1 MRIFMGQPSESYSA
15 VQLADGSYSV
25 RSEVHQE
32 TFHPVV
38 GSKVE
43 ARCVYF
49 DPMRLEQRWGSRC
62 NELCVWDVGLGSAG
76 NALHL
81 MRAHEKTPRK
91 LRLHSFDKTLGGLRF
106 ALDHAEK
113 FPYLHGFERP
123 LETLMQESE
132 VHFQWQHLEVH
143 WKLHLG
149 DLSQKGFMAPAHASA
164 RPDAILYDPY
174 SPAKNP
180 EMWSLGMFQSLATC
194 LPTSATLATYSR
206 STSVRVTL
214 LLAGFFVG
222 KGGQV
227 GEKEETTV
235 AATTANLIS
244 PLLGAQWLSRASR
257 STNAEPIR
265 TLPHQRSS
273 MTHTTWQALLEHPQ
287 FQDISLDPRLLRPS

>member
-1 MRIFMGQPSESYSA
+1 MGQPSESYSA

-62 NELCVWDVGLGSAG
+62 KELCVWDVGLGSAG

-194 LPTSATLATYSR
+194 LPTSATLATY
-206 STSVRVTL
+206 
-214 LLAGFFVG
+214 
-222 KGGQV
+222 
-227 GEKEETTV
+227 
-235 AATTANLIS
+235 
-244 PLLGAQWLSRASR
+244 LSK
-257 STNAEPIR
+257 
-265 TLPHQRSS
+265 HQR
-273 MTHTTWQALLEHPQ
+273 AGHPVAGGLRRREGGAGWREGGNHGGCDHRHP
-287 FQDISLDPRLLRPS
+287 DISLAWC

>member
-1 MRIFMGQPSESYSA
+1 MHAIMGQYPESYSA

-38 GSKVE
+38 GSEVE

-49 DPMRLEQRWGSRC
+49 NPMRLEQRWGPNSKD
-62 NELCVWDVGLGSAG
+62 LCVWDVGLGSAG

-81 MRAHEKTPRK
+81 MRAYENTSRE

-106 ALDHAEK
+106 ALDHTEK
-113 FPYLHGFERP
+113 FSYLHGFEP
-123 LETLMQESE
+123 FLKTLMESGE
-132 VHFQWQHLEVH
+132 VLFQWKHLHVR
-143 WKLHLG
+143 WTMHLG
-149 DLSQKGFMAPAHASA
+149 DLCQEGFPKPAGDEAF
-164 RPDAILYDPY
+164 PDAILYDPY

-180 EMWSLGMFQSLATC
+180 EMWSLGMFQSLAAC
-194 LPTSATLATYSR
+194 LPENATLATYSR

-214 LLAGFFVG
+214 LLAGLFVG
-222 KGGQV
+222 RGGAV

-235 AATTANLIS
+235 AATSGSLIA
-244 PLLGAQWLSRASR
+244 PLLGADWLSRASR

-265 TLPHQRSS
+265 QLPHHRSPI
-273 MTHTTWQALLEHPQ
+273 TQATWTALLAHPQ
-287 FQDISLDPRLLRPS
+287 FRAMGLDPHLPKTS